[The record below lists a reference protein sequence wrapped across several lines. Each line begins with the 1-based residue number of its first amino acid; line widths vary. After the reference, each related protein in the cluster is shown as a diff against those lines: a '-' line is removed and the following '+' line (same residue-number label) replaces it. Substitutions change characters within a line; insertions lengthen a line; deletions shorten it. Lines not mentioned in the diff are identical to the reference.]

1 MISVKKTVLT
11 AVITAAFT
19 VGVAYLAFFSHDSF
33 AATTDNTTNSMPESA
48 VTAPDS
54 TSPAPDAP
62 VSEGTQTPNAQNNQ
76 DTIGQS
82 VGKGIDQAIQD
93 FNQLSEKFNQ
103 NLDQF
108 SSEFAQGFN
117 EFSQS
122 LEKGLEDASRSWD
135 ETKKDLSERFA
146 AIQRENDGEMSSSA
160 DPYGYI
166 RTVQRGVLEQYSPN
180 VTVGGVM
187 HAYSDCTPH
196 TKRWENF
203 TTVSGENLVIFSCT
217 LPQAAEQFKAI
228 APEPKTGLN
237 SLFQSAEEELQTQA
251 AQEVKT
257 ADLVVIFAMSKVD
270 SSSFTPQNFYLH
282 VSFAQGGGSDVDLDL
297 SQLQALYANQQL
309 LPAVASNEVSKS
321 ALLQELVTAYQE
333 VQANRSQNP
342 NSVQ

>member
-11 AVITAAFT
+11 AVITATFT
-19 VGVAYLAFFSHDSF
+19 VGVASLAFFSQDSF
-33 AATTDNTTNSMPESA
+33 AANTDTPTN
-48 VTAPDS
+48 TAPDNN
-54 TSPAPDAP
+54 
-62 VSEGTQTPNAQNNQ
+62 GTQAPSNDNTAANALGNATDPQAQTNQ

-82 VGKGIDQAIQD
+82 VGKGIDQALQD
-93 FNQLSEKFNQ
+93 FNQLSKKFNQ

-122 LEKGLEDASRSWD
+122 LEKGLEDASRSWE

-146 AIQRENDGEMSSSA
+146 ASQREHDGEMTSSA

-217 LPQAAEQFKAI
+217 LPHAKEQFKAL
-228 APEPKTGLN
+228 APEAKTGLS
-237 SLFQSAEEELQTQA
+237 SLFQSADEELKIQA

-270 SSSFTPQNFYLH
+270 SNAFTPQNFYLH

-297 SQLQALYANQQL
+297 AHLKTLYANQQL
-309 LPAVASNEVSKS
+309 LPTIANDKASNS
-321 ALLQELVTAYQE
+321 ALINELVSAYQE
-333 VQANRSQNP
+333 VQASRSQNP